1 MTQEVDTYAWL
12 EEVTGERALDWVRER
27 NQETTGSLGASAAFI
42 KTSEDILAVLDS
54 DAKIPMVSQANGYYY
69 NFWRDS
75 QHKRGLWR
83 RTTPEQYELAEP
95 QWEILLDID
104 ALCEAE
110 DVNWVF
116 HGASLLRPDFSRALI
131 DLSRGGS
138 DADETREFDL
148 VTKTFITPEQGGF
161 YRPES
166 KGAMSWIDLD
176 TVYVF
181 TDFGPDA
188 QGQSTLTPSGYPRV
202 VKRVTRGQSFDE
214 ATVVYAGT
222 NQDMYI
228 SASHSFMP
236 GFERD
241 FVSRSIAFYDSETYL
256 VGKGDELTKIDVP
269 NSAEVGVSRQWM
281 LVELREDW
289 AVDEQTYP
297 SGALLVIDFENF
309 LAGDRSFTTLFAPSP
324 TTSLAGA
331 SWTRDYLV
339 LNILNDVKNELVRLT
354 PPTDQATA
362 PAADGAGTTADSN
375 SGVWH
380 REPLVGLPVMG
391 TTSVG
396 AVDRIDSN
404 DIWVITTDY
413 LTPSTL
419 AIADLASLGAPRV
432 LKTMPTFF
440 DAQGLEIA
448 QHFATSDD
456 GTRVPYFLVHR
467 SDIVLD
473 GTTPTLLYG
482 YGGFEISLTPGYSGG
497 LGTAW
502 LEQGG
507 AYAVANIRGG
517 GEYGPAW
524 HQAALTKNRHK
535 AYEDFSSVAKD
546 LIARGIT
553 APAHLGVQGG
563 SNGGL
568 LTGNMLTQYPD
579 LFGAV
584 VIQVPLLDMKRYS
597 HLLAGASWM
606 AEYGDPDDPQQW
618 EFIRTFSPYHLFD
631 ESQEYPPVLFTTSTR
646 DDRVHPAHARKLAA
660 KMIAAGKDVTYYEN
674 IEGGHGGAADNKQS
688 AFMSA
693 LAYRFLWERLV

>member
-27 NQETTGSLGASAAFI
+27 NEETTGTLGASAAFT
-42 KTSEDILAVLDS
+42 KTAENILAVLDS
-54 DAKIPMVSQANGYYY
+54 DAKIPMVSQADGYYY

-95 QWEILLDID
+95 QWEILLDVD

-116 HGASLLRPDFSRALI
+116 HGASLLRPDFTRALI

-148 VTKTFITPEQGGF
+148 TTKSFITPEEGGF

-166 KGAMSWIDLD
+166 KGALSWIDRD

-188 QGQSTLTPSGYPRV
+188 SGQSTLTPSGYPRV
-202 VKRVTRGQSFDE
+202 VKRLQRGQSFDE

-222 NQDMYI
+222 DQDMYI
-228 SASHSFMP
+228 SASHHFMP

-241 FVSRSIAFYDSETYL
+241 FVSRSIAFYNSETYL
-256 VGKGDELTKIDVP
+256 VGDGDQLTKIDVP
-269 NSAEVGVSRQWM
+269 NSAEIGVSKQWM
-281 LVELREDW
+281 LVELRDDW
-289 AVDEQTYP
+289 AVDSVVHP
-297 SGALLVIDFENF
+297 SGALLVIHFDAF
-309 LAGDRSFTTLFAPSP
+309 LAGDREFTTLFTPSA

-339 LNILNDVKNELVRLT
+339 LNVLNDVKNELFRLT
-354 PPTDQATA
+354 PPAGDANGDVWESTPLAGI
-362 PAADGAGTTADSN
+362 PA
-375 SGVWH
+375 
-380 REPLVGLPVMG
+380 LG

-404 DIWVITTDY
+404 DIWVVTTDY

-419 AIADLASLGAPRV
+419 AIADLAALGTPRV

-440 DAQGLEIA
+440 DSEGLIIE

-456 GTRVPYFLVHR
+456 GTRVPYFLVR
-467 SDIVLD
+467 SSDIALD

-546 LIARGIT
+546 LIARGVT
-553 APAHLGVQGG
+553 SPKHLGVQGG

-618 EFIRTFSPYHLFD
+618 EFIKTFSPYHLFD
-631 ESQEYPPVLFTTSTR
+631 ADTEYPPVLFTTSTR

-693 LAYRFLWERLV
+693 LAYRFLWERLA